1 MHFSRH
7 ALSGQLQI
15 EGFTSA
21 EADYAVDNCGAD
33 WNEQAL
39 LKAEEMVSDGSNYS
53 AMAVKEML
61 LSNYGYTGDEAEF
74 AVQNCGA
81 DWNESALSA
90 ARSYMRMGYSVDEI
104 AAILADDG
112 YTSEN
117 ILYALDN
124 IE

>member
-1 MHFSRH
+1 MYKRFNAGDDAQYR
-7 ALSGQLQI
+7 QV
-15 EGFTSA
+15 EFTGNILVIA
-21 EADYAVDNCGAD
+21 EPRIRSVGDD
-33 WNEQAL
+33 
-39 LKAEEMVSDGSNYS
+39 
-53 AMAVKEML
+53 
-61 LSNYGYTGDEAEF
+61 YGYTGDEAEF

-90 ARSYMRMGYSVDEI
+90 ARSYMRMGYSADEI